1 MQQGVWDLF
10 FSSLA
15 GFWNDREEQREES
28 YSYTLHQQP
37 SHGRPWAATS
47 MAARRHGPSMT
58 RAYPPARG
66 RAVCPANKI
75 IRIHRGRGDCP
86 ADQIVRIHRGR
97 AVCPANKLYE
107 FLAAAPSAQPTT
119 TAPSLALSNT
129 PPHGV

>member
-66 RAVCPANKI
+66 RAAEHKQPPFYWKT
-75 IRIHRGRGDCP
+75 GP
-86 ADQIVRIHRGR
+86 TEKR
-97 AVCPANKLYE
+97 ARPWGKA
-107 FLAAAPSAQPTT
+107 
-119 TAPSLALSNT
+119 
-129 PPHGV
+129 